1 MRERRRKRRGL
12 REPDRYQRTPKGPK
26 WQLRTTS
33 GHQVASERRRRMR
46 PSQTEPSHTL
56 DVTTHGWT
64 GWARWA
70 GWMATLGRP
79 IGQPGIIAR
88 CRAKP
93 ESPGDSPGGG
103 LPSYLGMQATRKSVG
118 TLTRRR
124 TGEQEGNKVL
134 YMTAPGT
141 CAVLRT
147 ALKDPDTKGTR
158 DEGSAGFR
166 TSRSAGCAGA
176 CAAAPTAIG
185 RRG

>member
-1 MRERRRKRRGL
+1 MDGDPWATHRATWDHHRSMQAE
-12 REPDRYQRTPKGPK
+12 
-26 WQLRTTS
+26 
-33 GHQVASERRRRMR
+33 
-46 PSQTEPSHTL
+46 PSQ
-56 DVTTHGWT
+56 
-64 GWARWA
+64 ARD
-70 GWMATLGRP
+70 
-79 IGQPGIIAR
+79 
-88 CRAKP
+88 
-93 ESPGDSPGGG
+93 SPGDSPGGG
-103 LPSYLGMQATRKSVG
+103 LTATCLGMQATQTSVG
-118 TLTRRR
+118 ALTRRR

-147 ALKDPDTKGTR
+147 AISRIQIPTYSVGTKRTR